1 MSVSTDEQLEV
12 LDATGLAA
20 LVRAGEVSA
29 SELTEAAIA
38 RIERLNPAINAVVT
52 PMFDRARAAVAAGLP
67 DGPFTGVPFLLKD
80 LLAQCE
86 GVPMKGGSR
95 LMEHFVP
102 RRDSE
107 IVARYRR
114 SGLVILGKTNLPEFG
129 YTPSTESA
137 LYGPCR
143 NPWNTGHSA
152 GGSSGGAAA
161 AVAARMVP
169 MAHAGDGGGSI
180 RIPAACC
187 GVFGL
192 KPTRGRITLAP
203 TFGDVQ
209 NGLASEHAITRS
221 VRDSAALLDA
231 TEGPALGEPYCAPPK
246 VRPYLAEVG
255 ADPGKLRI
263 ALQVHS
269 PVGSSVHADCVD
281 AVRDAAALCE
291 GLGHTVEE
299 AAPDIDGHAVTDAF
313 GVLWAAGAA
322 QTLDTIARMRQRPI
336 ARDEVEPLTWALYE
350 LGKQTSAS
358 AYLIAVAAIQRIA
371 RRVAGFM
378 ETYDVWLTPTL
389 ARPPV
394 TLGEFAPDLANP
406 IEAFHRAGE
415 YIPFTPIVNATG
427 QPAMSVPL
435 YWNADGLPIGVHFV
449 GRFGEEALLFRLA
462 AQLEAMRPW
471 GQRRP

>member
-1 MSVSTDEQLEV
+1 MQLDDLLDS
-12 LDATGLAA
+12 LDATDLAA
-20 LVRAGEVSA
+20 LVRSRQITAG
-29 SELTEAAIA
+29 ELTEAAIA

-52 PMFDRARAAVAAGLP
+52 PMLDLARAAVAAGLP
-67 DGPFTGVPFLLKD
+67 EGPFTGVPFLLKD

-86 GVPMKGGSR
+86 GVPMKAGSR
-95 LMEHFVP
+95 LLEHFVP

-107 IVARYRR
+107 IVSRYRR
-114 SGLVILGKTNLPEFG
+114 AGLVILGKTNLPEFG
-129 YTPSTESA
+129 YTPSTESV
-137 LYGPCR
+137 LHGPCR
-143 NPWNTGHSA
+143 NPWNTAHGA

-187 GVFGL
+187 GVFGM

-231 TEGPALGEPYCAPPK
+231 TEGPAPGDPYVAPPK
-246 VRPYLAEVG
+246 SRPYLDEAG
-255 ADPGKLRI
+255 TNPGRLRI
-263 ALQVHS
+263 ALQTHS
-269 PVGSSVHADCVD
+269 PIGSPVHADCI
-281 AVRDAAALCE
+281 AAAKDAAALCE
-291 GLGHTVEE
+291 RLGHTVEE
-299 AAPDIDGHAVTDAF
+299 AAPDIDGHAVSEAF
-313 GVLWAAGAA
+313 GVLWAGGAA

-336 ARDEVEPLTWALYE
+336 GLDEVEPLTWALYE

-371 RRVAGFM
+371 RRVARFM
-378 ETYDVWLTPTL
+378 ESYDVWLTPTL

-394 TLGEFAPDLANP
+394 RLGEFAPDPANP

-435 YWNADGLPIGVHFV
+435 YWNAEGLPIGVHFI
-449 GRFGEEALLFRLA
+449 GRFGDEALLFRLA
-462 AQLEAMRPW
+462 GQLEIAQPW
-471 GQRRP
+471 ADRHF